1 VTLGQRAAAARSIT
15 AVSTSSKVVLREL
28 KRLGTVQNAKI
39 YRRQGA
45 GEDVYGVS
53 FAKLRPLAKKLAP
66 DHALARKSA

>member
-1 VTLGQRAAAARSIT
+1 
-15 AVSTSSKVVLREL
+15 L